1 MYMRKEEREKHQ
13 YFYLLNIKLRD
24 KRSNKDLC
32 EHDYIRL
39 FKDVYNQ
46 KIHAESSASK
56 HCIFRT
62 LFFDDDINGV
72 KFISGTLA
80 QFTFIKN
87 DKWFS
92 LKSLDIDEEFKV
104 PNGLFPDAKITQVI
118 FVPKAHRLAYKIN
131 TDFKTK
137 PYTIKKFLTIALNE
151 VCKDNE
157 YVQIDVETDYSSFE
171 KIMNANFIKKLTIDI
186 NYSNFD
192 NGGDFKEFIE
202 NDIKASD
209 SSRLIIEA
217 THKPNKTIKIKE
229 SQILTGALESSIS
242 NGESE
247 AKIIDENGRVDTI
260 KTSDY
265 PLKEHVYGVISSF
278 NRLVLE
284 KIMKR
289 FRSDDKN

>member
-1 MYMRKEEREKHQ
+1 MRREEKQKYQ
-13 YFYLLNIKLRD
+13 YFYIINIKLRD
-24 KRSNKDLC
+24 KRSNKELK
-32 EHDYIRL
+32 EADYIRL
-39 FKDVYNQ
+39 FKDVYDK
-46 KIHAESSASK
+46 KIHAESSSSK

-62 LFFDDDINGV
+62 LYFEENNNGV
-72 KFISGTLA
+72 KYISGTLA
-80 QFTFIKN
+80 QFTYIKN
-87 DKWFS
+87 DRWFS

-104 PNGLFPDAKITQVI
+104 PNGLFPDAKITQVVFI
-118 FVPKAHRLAYKIN
+118 PKAHRLAYKIN
-131 TDFKTK
+131 TEFKTK
-137 PYTIKKFLTIALNE
+137 PYTIKKFLTAALNE
-151 VCKDNE
+151 VCKENE

-171 KIMNANFIKKLTIDI
+171 KILNANFIKKLTIDI

-209 SSRLIIEA
+209 SSRLVIEA

-265 PLKEHVYGVISSF
+265 PLKDYIYGVISSF
-278 NRLVLE
+278 DRLVVE
-284 KIMKR
+284 KIMNR
-289 FRSDDKN
+289 FRRDGKN

>member
-1 MYMRKEEREKHQ
+1 MRREEKQKYQ
-13 YFYLLNIKLRD
+13 YFYILNIKLRD
-24 KRSNKDLC
+24 KRSNKELK
-32 EHDYIRL
+32 ETDYIRL
-39 FKDVYNQ
+39 FKDVYEK
-46 KIHAESSASK
+46 KIHAESSSSK

-62 LFFDDDINGV
+62 LFFEDNHNGIKYV
-72 KFISGTLA
+72 TGTLA
-80 QFTFIKN
+80 QFTYIKN
-87 DKWFS
+87 DRWFS

-131 TDFKTK
+131 SDFKTK
-137 PYTIKKFLTIALNE
+137 PYTIKKFLISALNE
-151 VCKDNE
+151 VCKENE
-157 YVQIDVETDYSSFE
+157 YVQIDVETDFSSFE
-171 KIMNANFIKKLTIDI
+171 KILNANFIKKLTIDI

-209 SSRLIIEA
+209 SSRLVIEA
-217 THKPNKTIKIKE
+217 TQKPNKTIKIKE

-260 KTSDY
+260 KTSNY
-265 PLKEHVYGVISSF
+265 PLKDYVYGVISSF
-278 NRLVLE
+278 DRLVLE
-284 KIMKR
+284 KIINR
-289 FRSDDKN
+289 FRNNDKN

>member
-1 MYMRKEEREKHQ
+1 MRKEERQKHQ
-13 YFYLLNIKLRD
+13 YFYLINIKLRD
-24 KRSNKDLC
+24 KRSNKELN
-32 EHDYIRL
+32 ENDYIRL
-39 FKDVYNQ
+39 FKDLYDK
-46 KIHAESSASK
+46 KIHAESSPSK

-62 LFFDDDINGV
+62 LFFDEQINGI
-72 KFISGTLA
+72 KYISGTLA

-131 TDFKTK
+131 SDFKTK
-137 PYTIKKFLTIALNE
+137 PYTIKKFLNIALNE
-151 VCKDNE
+151 VCKENE
-157 YVQIDVETDYSSFE
+157 YVQIDVETDFSSFE
-171 KIMNANFIKKLTIDI
+171 KILNSNFIKKLTIDI

-209 SSRLIIEA
+209 SSRLVIQA

-265 PLKEHVYGVISSF
+265 PLKDYVYGVISSF
-278 NRLVLE
+278 DKLVLE
-284 KIMKR
+284 KIINR